1 MSGTMEEPAYGCT
14 CIMGNQT
21 EDVTTPVLGCEV
33 HKGSDIGQTIERHVR
48 FHDGVQALLGVL
60 NDIGG
65 GNPWNY
71 NVITEA
77 AEDALNAALKAMDLT
92 AHTKPQ

>member
-1 MSGTMEEPAYGCT
+1 MSTITHICDPEGECFCVYDPKC
-14 CIMGNQT
+14 N
-21 EDVTTPVLGCEV
+21 PVVAAHQRE
-33 HKGSDIGQTIERHVR
+33 KFQR
-48 FHDGVQALLGVL
+48 GVQALLGVL

-77 AEDALNAALKAMDLT
+77 AEDALEAALRAM
-92 AHTKPQ
+92 A